1 MPTLT
6 IDLSPIRSQFPALQE
21 TDEQGRP
28 FVFFD
33 GPAGTQVPQAVI
45 DAVAHHYAYAYS
57 LAGGNFEVSRRCA
70 AVVENARL
78 AMADFL
84 NAASPQEIIFGP
96 NMTTHTY
103 NLSRA
108 FGRTLQPGDEIVVTW
123 LDHYANVSSWMAL
136 EELGVQVKQAR
147 FDVET
152 GRLDLE
158 HLASLLTEK
167 TKLVAVGLAS
177 NAIGTINPISKIA
190 AMARNVGAKLYVD
203 AVHYAP
209 HGPIDVKK
217 LGCDFLV
224 CSVYKFF
231 GPHVGVLWGKAEA
244 LESLPAYQVQPARQE
259 TPHKFETGM
268 LNFEGLAG
276 TTAAINY
283 LAALGEEYGGQFA
296 KELPQYEGR
305 RKNLKQAMLAISQY
319 ERELFTT
326 LMAHLETVPG
336 ITIYG
341 ITDPTQ
347 FSDRCPTVSFNIQGK
362 HPAELSQYLGEH
374 NIFTWDGNN
383 YALGVTE
390 QLGIEATGGMLRV
403 GLAHYNNLK
412 DINRL
417 ITALKNL

>member
-1 MPTLT
+1 MLNLSL
-6 IDLSPIRSQFPALQE
+6 DLSPVRAQFPALQE
-21 TDEQGRP
+21 KDAQGRP

-70 AVVENARL
+70 QVVDDARA
-78 AMADFL
+78 AMADFF
-84 NAASPQEIIFGP
+84 NVPSPQEIIFGP
-96 NMTTHTY
+96 NMTTLTF
-103 NLSRA
+103 NFSRA

-152 GRLDLE
+152 GKLDLD

-190 AMARNVGAKLYVD
+190 ALARNVGAKLYVD

-209 HGPIDVKK
+209 HGPIDVQK

-231 GPHVGVLWGKAEA
+231 GPHVGVLWGKADA
-244 LESLPAYQVQPARQE
+244 LESLTPYQVKPASKAI
-259 TPHKFETGM
+259 PHKFETGM

-276 TTAAINY
+276 ATAAINY
-283 LAALGEEYGGQFA
+283 LAKLGAEYGSHLA
-296 KELPQYEGR
+296 NDLPQYQGR
-305 RKNLKQAMLAISQY
+305 RKELKQAMMTIQHY
-319 ERELFTT
+319 ERELCTY
-326 LMAHLETVPG
+326 LVEQLETVPH
-336 ITIYG
+336 ISIYG
-341 ITDPTQ
+341 ITNPAEFDQ
-347 FSDRCPTVSFNIQGK
+347 RCPTVSFNIAGL
-362 HPAELSQYLGEH
+362 HPAKLSAYLGDH

-390 QLGIEATGGMLRV
+390 QLGIEKAGGMLRV
-403 GLAHYNNLK
+403 GLAHYNTQD
-412 DINRL
+412 DIDRL
-417 ITALKNL
+417 IAALKSL

>member
-1 MPTLT
+1 MLNLSL
-6 IDLSPIRSQFPALQE
+6 DLSPVRAQFPALQE
-21 TDEQGRP
+21 KDDQGKP

-45 DAVAHHYAYAYS
+45 DAVAHHYAHANS

-70 AVVENARL
+70 RVVDDARA
-78 AMADFL
+78 AMADFF
-84 NAASPQEIIFGP
+84 NAPSPREIIFGP
-96 NMTTHTY
+96 NMTTLTF
-103 NLSRA
+103 NFSRA

-152 GRLDLE
+152 GKLDLD

-190 AMARNVGAKLYVD
+190 ALARNVGAKLYVD

-209 HGPIDVKK
+209 HAPIDVQK

-231 GPHVGVLWGKAEA
+231 GPHVGVLWGKADA
-244 LESLPAYQVQPARQE
+244 LESLTPYQVKPASKAV
-259 TPHKFETGM
+259 PHKFETGM

-276 TTAAINY
+276 ATAAINY
-283 LAALGEEYGGQFA
+283 LAGLGAEYGSHLA
-296 KELPQYEGR
+296 DDLPQYQGR
-305 RKNLKQAMLAISQY
+305 RQQLKQGMMAIQQY
-319 ERELFTT
+319 ERELCTY
-326 LMAHLETVPG
+326 LVEQLQTVPN
-336 ITIYG
+336 IAIYG
-341 ITDPTQ
+341 ITNPAEFDQ
-347 FSDRCPTVSFNIQGK
+347 RCPTVSFNIAGQ
-362 HPAELSQYLGEH
+362 HPAHLSAYLGEH

-390 QLGIEATGGMLRV
+390 QLGIEQSGGMLRV
-403 GLAHYNNLK
+403 GLAHYNTQE
-412 DINRL
+412 DIDRL
-417 ITALKNL
+417 IAALKNL